1 METNM
6 INLME
11 FIPVIA
17 ITILILSWAIAY
29 LMLQGRAKSIKELNE
44 TIDGLAG
51 KVDLSVK
58 DQQEVQSKAD
68 RFESLSEERQN
79 LIDHVNVGAV
89 PNTRMLLSGSL
100 FWKAG
105 WMVSAFRWCRSVT
118 VCRRT
123 GYMRGVET

>member
-6 INLME
+6 INLIE

-17 ITILILSWAIAY
+17 ITILILSWAITY

-58 DQQEVQSKAD
+58 DQQEV
-68 RFESLSEERQN
+68 
-79 LIDHVNVGAV
+79 
-89 PNTRMLLSGSL
+89 
-100 FWKAG
+100 
-105 WMVSAFRWCRSVT
+105 
-118 VCRRT
+118 
-123 GYMRGVET
+123 